1 MIEQLESLTAVMPM
15 GAPGEEAGAGVGG
28 LKTPAD
34 IAGLMAGRAIE
45 RERRRMERA
54 KEWKE
59 KRDGPTLELLPRAPM
74 RREEGRKIKPRMGFD
89 PKALLVTLGA
99 DQEALA
105 KRFLGTDY
113 SKVRIHP
120 KNSVTGIDNVFVPQ
134 NRRYFKEFI
143 INSYARYKLAD
154 IPLIPDPDA
163 CAKAAEASK
172 REVKTFAYQS
182 FVRDYMQ
189 RPSPYR
195 GVLVYHGLGSG
206 KTCTSIAALEA
217 LYQEHQ
223 RPVIIMT
230 PASLQP
236 NYRDEITKC
245 GPFIYRVQNFWTWVP
260 VPTLSK
266 PTPEGELLLKV
277 VGIPRASI
285 KNRGGGWVPDPSKAP
300 NFDSLTNV
308 QRRQIQEQILEI
320 MDTRLTFINY
330 NGITSETVKRW
341 ACDPEGNLF
350 DGATVVIVEVH
361 NLIRTINNSNL
372 EYFYKDE
379 PRNMANYRP
388 DPKRCEGGFK
398 YNKSYLL
405 YRMLANAVGTKI
417 IALSATPIIN
427 FPQEVAILADL
438 LAGDGRMAEATVPLL
453 DVKKQKEITEYLK
466 KHPEVDFAEL
476 IPRPDGSG
484 TSTLRITPVP
494 SGFTKIVNP
503 TSGEIR
509 GFTRIATATADEE
522 LVARERDL
530 DTWFKGVMKG
540 IGVTKIKGTFTSFT
554 RLPDTAAQFEE
565 IFIDKELLQVKEPTK
580 LLLMARLSGLISYYK
595 GGKKDLMAD
604 SKEEVVYVDM
614 SDQQLNEYNTV
625 RTEEVTRERKQAT
638 KKKAPVKVDLYSQ
651 ATTSTS
657 STFKI
662 FSRAA
667 CNFAFPAD
675 MERPKPADYREARKM
690 IGAKPGV
697 SGDAV
702 GDGDG
707 DRSVLDP
714 EGILLN
720 QVEKGEEVVEEVEAE
735 KDLEMEPVASAS
747 AVVRPRLSYEDALV
761 GAVAE
766 FKARGAEYFSAG
778 ALKNLSPKFQAI
790 IDRLKL
796 SKGPAL
802 VYSNFKTLEGVG
814 LFGLALEAQEGYKK
828 LDIINEGGKWRLA
841 GDVGAAE
848 TPRYISYTGDE
859 DREKRNILLALFNA
873 KWSKVPGELADELRR
888 LAGADNKRGQ
898 IARVFMITQSGAE
911 GISLSNVRQVH
922 IMEPYWNYVRL
933 DQVKGRAIRICSHA
947 DLPPAD
953 RHVDTYIYIARF
965 SKQQIKDRRIAE
977 SIMASD
983 GETTTDQAIW
993 ELMKA
998 KKKLADSLTDVM
1010 KAAAVDCELNSTEN
1024 GGYACYRFK
1033 GATMAALFHPLIT
1046 VDLREGAA
1054 AVRAR
1059 TSAGAAA
1066 GAGVTTGRALVAD
1079 DFEEID

>member
-1 MIEQLESLTAVMPM
+1 VEQLESLTAVAPLD
-15 GAPGEEAGAGVGG
+15 APGETVGTGDLKPAG
-28 LKTPAD
+28 D
-34 IAGLMAGRAIE
+34 IADLLAERAVE
-45 RERRRMERA
+45 RERRRLERA
-54 KEWKE
+54 QEWKE
-59 KRDGPTLELLPRAPM
+59 KRGGPSTELFPRAPM
-74 RREEGRKIKPRMGFD
+74 LVEGRKIKPRMGFD
-89 PKALLVTLGA
+89 PKALLLPLTA
-99 DQEALA
+99 EQEALA

-113 SKVRIHP
+113 SKVSVHP
-120 KNSVTGIDNVFVPQ
+120 KNRVTGTDDVFVPQ

-143 INSYARYKLAD
+143 INAYARYKLAD
-154 IPLIPDPDA
+154 VPLIPDPDA

-277 VGIPRASI
+277 VGIPRPSI
-285 KNRGGGWVPDPSKAP
+285 KKRGGGWVPDPSKAP
-300 NFDSLTNV
+300 NFDSLTSD

-330 NGITSETVKRW
+330 NGVTTETVQGW
-341 ACDPEGNLF
+341 ACDPAGNLF
-350 DGATVVIVEVH
+350 DGATVVIDEVH

-379 PRNMANYRP
+379 PRNMAYYK
-388 DPKRCEGGFK
+388 PKFCGVAAKR

-417 IALSATPIIN
+417 VALSATPIIN

-438 LAGDGRMAEATVPLL
+438 LAGDGRMAEVTVPLV
-453 DVKKQKEITEYLK
+453 DDKTQKTITDYLK
-466 KHPEVDFAEL
+466 KHAEVDFAEL
-476 IPRPDGSG
+476 VPRPDGSG
-484 TSTLRITPVP
+484 NSTLRITPVP
-494 SGFTKIVNP
+494 SGFTKIINP
-503 TSGEIR
+503 SSGELR
-509 GFTRIATATADEE
+509 GFTRMATAADDET
-522 LVARERDL
+522 VARERDL
-530 DTWFKGVMKG
+530 EGWFARVASGMGLNK
-540 IGVTKIKGTFTSFT
+540 KIKVNYTSFT
-554 RLPDTAAQFEE
+554 RLPDTPTAFEE
-565 IFIDKELLQVKEPTK
+565 IFIDKEMLQVKAATK

-595 GGKKDLMAD
+595 GGKKDLMAS
-604 SKEEVVYVDM
+604 SKEEVVMVNM
-614 SDQQLNEYNTV
+614 SDRQLEEYIDV
-625 RTEEVTRERKQAT
+625 RTEEITRERSQSKKKKQPAKLDLYAQAT
-638 KKKAPVKVDLYSQ
+638 S
-651 ATTSTS
+651 STS

-667 CNFAFPAD
+667 CNFAFPPD

-690 IGAKPGV
+690 IGAKPGA

-714 EGILLN
+714 EGLLLN
-720 QVEKGEEVVEEVEAE
+720 QVAKGPEVVEEDEAE
-735 KDLEMEPVASAS
+735 KDEELAPAPAAAGAA
-747 AVVRPRLSYEDALV
+747 AVVRPRLSYEDALTS
-761 GAVAE
+761 AVAE
-766 FKARGAEYFSAG
+766 FRTRGAELFGAG
-778 ALKNLSPKFQAI
+778 ALKNISPKFQAI
-790 IDRLKL
+790 IDRLKT

-814 LFGLALEAQEGYKK
+814 LFGVALEAQEGYKK

-873 KWSKVPGELADELRR
+873 KWSKVPGELADEMRR
-888 LAGADNKRGQ
+888 LAGADNKKGQ

-953 RHVDTYIYIARF
+953 RHVDTYIYISKF
-965 SKQQIKDRRIAE
+965 SDEQKRERRIAE
-977 SIMASD
+977 TIIVQD

-998 KKKLADSLTDVM
+998 KKKLADSITDVM

-1024 GGYACYRFK
+1024 GDVQACYRFK

-1054 AVRAR
+1054 AVRALAPV
-1059 TSAGAAA
+1059 AGAA
-1066 GAGVTTGRALVAD
+1066 GAASKPLVLG
-1079 DFEEID
+1079 DFEEIDE